1 MAGSYLNGHPLSTMG
16 VIIMKR
22 LCIIVLVCGMLCLFA
37 ACNRNHTVYPHE
49 PTNVP
54 LFDATTVATSN
65 EAGDDDIETTIMDFV
80 QCEEGYQY
88 GNMQKNLPP
97 GGFMRLENEV
107 LFEYASNGSICL
119 YCYDLTTGEVASFCK
134 DATCNHSS
142 CASSRLGGNLE
153 VYKGKLYSLTESG
166 KIVEIKDNEKE
177 ILLNAEVNDFF
188 HHNNKLYIRTFDSS
202 LIVLEEGNKKPQ
214 VVIEEYTG
222 YWNVIFGQYLY
233 GTTSNNM
240 IRIDLTA
247 EERQEELIVV
257 NGGGVTDGVHIYYI
271 DNQTK
276 YLYRCNMDGSDDQ
289 LLLNKP
295 VLKAS
300 MNFDDEYFYYRLH
313 AGSPLYEGEG
323 SHDIYR
329 FPKEDPARIEK
340 FATLEAAVYQVYT
353 APGTGMVFVK
363 TIAADGENRPIYVID
378 TDSNTTTQLE
388 IPVH

>member
-1 MAGSYLNGHPLSTMG
+1 
-16 VIIMKR
+16 MKR
-22 LCIIVLVCGMLCLFA
+22 LCIIVLLCGMLCLFA
-37 ACNRNHTVYPHE
+37 ACNRNYTDYPHE
-49 PTNVP
+49 PTSGP
-54 LFDATTVATSN
+54 LFDATTGSLNN
-65 EAGDDDIETTIMDFV
+65 ETVGEDIDTTIVDFV
-80 QCEEGYQY
+80 QFEEGYQY

-97 GGFMRLENEV
+97 GGFMRLEDEV
-107 LFEYASNGSICL
+107 LFEYQSNGRILL
-119 YCYDLTTGEVASFCK
+119 YCYNLTTGKVSSFCK

-153 VYKGKLYSLTESG
+153 VYKGKLYSLTGSG
-166 KIVEIKDNEKE
+166 KVAEIKDSEKE
-177 ILLNAEVNDFF
+177 ILLNAEINDFF

-202 LIVLEEGNKKPQ
+202 LIVLENGYKKPQ

-247 EERQEELIVV
+247 EEPKEEVIVV
-257 NGGGVTDGVHIYYI
+257 NGGGITDGVHIYYI
-271 DNQTK
+271 DNQTY
-276 YLYRCNMDGSDDQ
+276 YLYRCNMDGSNDQ

-329 FPKEDPARIEK
+329 FPKEDPTRIEK
-340 FATLEAAVYQVYT
+340 FVTLETAAYQVYT
-353 APGTGMVFVK
+353 VPGTGIVFVT
-363 TIAADGENRPIYVID
+363 TIAADGEKRPIYIID
-378 TDSNTTTQLE
+378 TNANTTTQLE
-388 IPVH
+388 IPVY